1 MIPFPRRDLP
11 LRIVGAGVVASSR
24 SASAAEDCA
33 GTVCT
38 ADEGAAS
45 ISAVDLRTGGVSSTA
60 LRVTPHNVQAVA
72 AGRLLFAV
80 GTAAGAHGADHTR
93 ANGRLVLL
101 EPVSGAAP
109 RIVAEIAA
117 GRHPRHVVADSVG
130 ERAFITDSEA
140 DALLI
145 VDVMQ
150 RRVVAS
156 VPVGDY
162 PHGLRL
168 GSNGR
173 EAWLANV
180 RDGTVSV
187 VDIAAG
193 REAARIPV
201 GPSPVQAGFAPDGG
215 RAYVSLRGANAV
227 ADIDVR
233 TRRVLRRIPVGSG
246 PLQLFGTPD
255 GRLLYVANEG
265 TRAAP
270 GTTASVIDLAA
281 GAVIATI
288 ETGRGA
294 HGVVV
299 CEFGSRAFVT
309 NLYDDTLTEIDV
321 ATQTARRRLRVGRTP
336 NGVTW
341 APV

>member
-1 MIPFPRRDLP
+1 MSHLLRRELPFL
-11 LRIVGAGVVASSR
+11 LAGGSLLLSPPMARAV
-24 SASAAEDCA
+24 EECT
-33 GTVCT
+33 GTVFT

-45 ISAVDLRTGGVSSTA
+45 ISAVDLASGRTATA
-60 LRVTPHNVQAVA
+60 AVPIAPHNVQAVA
-72 AGRLLFAV
+72 DGRLLFAV
-80 GTAAGAHGADHTR
+80 GTAAGAHGADHAR
-93 ANGRLVLL
+93 AAGRLVVL
-101 EPVSGAAP
+101 EPMRGVAP
-109 RIVAEIAA
+109 RVVAEIVA
-117 GRHPRHVVADSVG
+117 GRHPGHVVADSAG

-150 RRVVAS
+150 RRVAAS

-168 GSNGR
+168 SPDGR

-187 VDIAAG
+187 VDIAAA
-193 REAARIPV
+193 REVARIPV
-201 GPSPVQAGFAPDGG
+201 GPSPVQVGFAPNGS

-227 ADIDVR
+227 AEIDAR
-233 TRRVLRRIPVGSG
+233 NRRVLRRIPVGRG
-246 PLQLFGTPD
+246 PVQVFATPD
-255 GRLLYVANEG
+255 GGLLYVANEG
-265 TRAAP
+265 TRAVP
-270 GTTASVIDLAA
+270 GTTASVIDLAT
-281 GAVIATI
+281 GAVIATV

-299 CEFGSRAFVT
+299 CETGSRAFVT

-321 ATQTARRRLRVGRTP
+321 ATQTVRRRIRVGRTP